1 MRSPQP
7 PVVLPVDTRF
17 AARVVLKCGLLK
29 KRIAMNSQK
38 SFADV
43 AAIQILAHEILYEI
57 GMPASGDVASRIS
70 ARIEEV
76 VGQFV
81 GSERERCAQLC
92 KKRASLWSKTTMASM
107 PLGREES
114 RARAN
119 EASYLADLITSE

>member
-1 MRSPQP
+1 MSA
-7 PVVLPVDTRF
+7 LCVDTRF
-17 AARVVLKCGLLK
+17 VARVVLKPGLLK
-29 KRIAMNSQK
+29 KRSTMNSQK

-43 AAIQILAHEILYEI
+43 AAVQILAHEILYEI
-57 GMPASGDVASRIS
+57 GIPASGDVVSRIS
-70 ARIEEV
+70 ARIEDAV
-76 VGQFV
+76 SQLV

-92 KKRASLWSKTTMASM
+92 KRRAFLWSKTTMASM